1 MEVRTIHSFLSSW
14 IKNSGSQIDP
24 DLLQTLQKRSHFLKY
39 IPASIRSPVEKIWH
53 HFSQIPVL
61 IHWENPKIQ
70 LELPSIK
77 KKIAVKQYFDQIHTI
92 SSPVSIFDLQ
102 EIIKLKG
109 VKKVYLD
116 RKVRACLHIAA
127 PTIQAPP
134 IWETDNQGEGATIAI
149 LDTGIAPHADLE
161 SRIVAF
167 VDFINGRPKP
177 YDDNGHG
184 THCAGCAASSGKS
197 SNGLYRGIAP
207 KAKLVGVKVLG
218 KYGESNLSQVIQG
231 IEWCIKNKDKYN
243 IRIISLSLGSSTQL
257 SHLDDPLCLI
267 TEMAWKNGIV
277 VVAAAGNEGPYP
289 QTISSPGNHPTI
301 ITVGATDDRRTPYP
315 HDDQVAIFSSR
326 GPTRDGYTKPDIL
339 APGTNII
346 SLRSK
351 NSFLDTWLVQNR
363 VNDHY
368 FRLSGTSMSTPIVS
382 GVVALM
388 LTKKPSLT
396 PNEVKQYLL
405 QSAQT
410 LHQPENIQGKG
421 LVNAKKALNL
431 ITNA

>member
-1 MEVRTIHSFLSSW
+1 MEVRAIHSSLSNWLKS
-14 IKNSGSQIDP
+14 NGSQIDP
-24 DLLQTLQKRSHFLKY
+24 DLLQTLQRRCHFLRY
-39 IPASIRSPVEKIWH
+39 LPPSIRSPIEKIWH

-61 IHWENPKIQ
+61 IQWENLKIQSESPWIHPKI
-70 LELPSIK
+70 P
-77 KKIAVKQYFDQIHTI
+77 VKQYFDQINTI
-92 SSPVSIFDLQ
+92 ASPVSIFRLQ
-102 EIIKLKG
+102 QILKLNG

-127 PTIQAPP
+127 STIQTPL

-149 LDTGIAPHADLE
+149 LDTGIAPHADLD
-161 SRIVAF
+161 SRIIAF
-167 VDFINGRPKP
+167 VDFINGRQKP

-197 SNGLYRGIAP
+197 SNGLYKGIAP

-231 IEWCIKNKDKYN
+231 IEWCIKNKEKYN
-243 IRIISLSLGSSTQL
+243 IRIISLSLGSSSQL

-267 TEMAWKNGIV
+267 AEMAWKNGIV
-277 VVAAAGNEGPYP
+277 VVAAAGNEGPNP
-289 QTISSPGNHPTI
+289 QTICSPGNHPMI
-301 ITVGATDDRRTPYP
+301 ITVGASDDRRTPQL
-315 HDDQVAIFSSR
+315 HDDQIAPFSSR
-326 GPTRDGYTKPDIL
+326 GPTRDGYVKPDIV
-339 APGTNII
+339 APGTNIV

-351 NSFLDTWLVQNR
+351 ASFLDTWLVDNR
-363 VNDHY
+363 INNDY

-382 GVVALM
+382 GIVACM

-405 QSAQT
+405 QSATT
-410 LHQPENIQGKG
+410 LYQPENAQGKG
-421 LVNAKKALNL
+421 VVNAQRSLGL

>member
-1 MEVRTIHSFLSSW
+1 MEVWVIHSNLSHWLKS
-14 IKNSGSQIDP
+14 NHLQMDP
-24 DLLQTLQKRSHFLKY
+24 DLLKTLQKRCHFLQY
-39 IPASIRSPVEKIWH
+39 IPSPIRSPIQKCWH
-53 HFSQIPVL
+53 YFSQIPVL
-61 IHWENPKIQ
+61 IHWENPK
-70 LELPSIK
+70 LEMDLDTIK
-77 KKIAVKQYFDQIHTI
+77 KKIPIQQYFEHINTV
-92 SSPVSIFDLQ
+92 SSPVSISQLQ
-102 EIIKLKG
+102 KIVKLKG

-116 RKVRACLHIAA
+116 RKVRACLHIAS

-134 IWETDNQGEGATIAI
+134 IWKTENQGEGATIAI

-161 SRIVAF
+161 PRIIGF
-167 VDFINGRPKP
+167 VDFINGRQKP

-197 SNGLYRGIAP
+197 SNGLYRGVAP

-231 IEWCIKNKDKYN
+231 MEWCIKNKEKYN
-243 IRIISLSLGSSTQL
+243 IRIISLSLGSPSQL
-257 SHLDDPLCLI
+257 PHMEDPLCLI

-289 QTISSPGNHPTI
+289 QTISSPGNHPLI
-301 ITVGATDDRRTPYP
+301 ITVGATDDRRTPQP
-315 HDDQVAIFSSR
+315 HDDQVALFSSR
-326 GPTRDGYTKPDIL
+326 GPTRDGCIKPDVL

-351 NSFLDTWLVQNR
+351 FSFLDTWLGEHR
-363 VNDHY
+363 INDAY
-368 FRLSGTSMSTPIVS
+368 FRLSGTSMSTPMVS
-382 GVVALM
+382 GIVALM
-388 LTKKPSLT
+388 LTKNPSLT

-405 QSAQT
+405 KSAQT
-410 LHQPENIQGKG
+410 LYQPANVQGKG
-421 LVNAKKALNL
+421 LVNAQKALDL